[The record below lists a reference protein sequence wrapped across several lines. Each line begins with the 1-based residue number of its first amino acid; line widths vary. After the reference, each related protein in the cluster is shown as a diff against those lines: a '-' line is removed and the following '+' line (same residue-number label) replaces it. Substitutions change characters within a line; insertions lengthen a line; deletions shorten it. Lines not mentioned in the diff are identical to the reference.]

1 MGIETVGTPG
11 LWIGFTLF
19 ILILLVLDLGVFHR
33 KAHEVSI
40 REALTNGPQPS
51 RRGYLVKQKGEN
63 PS

>member
-40 REALTNGPQPS
+40 REALTNCPQPS
-51 RRGYLVKQKGEN
+51 RRESLVKEKGEN